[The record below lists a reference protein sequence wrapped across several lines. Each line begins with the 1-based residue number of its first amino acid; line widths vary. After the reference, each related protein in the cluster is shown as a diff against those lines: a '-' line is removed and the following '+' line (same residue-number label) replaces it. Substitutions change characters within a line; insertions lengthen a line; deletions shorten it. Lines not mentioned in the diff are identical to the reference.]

1 MGGGGIDS
9 GDTISLPPCI
19 HPEFKYGGG
28 GGGLPPCIHPEFK
41 YWGGGGGERESI
53 KKKHRNFNFRTETVI
68 IFLCP
73 NY

>member
-1 MGGGGIDS
+1 MYILTAVILYRSPPASIPNLNMGGGGIDS

-41 YWGGGGGERESI
+41 YWGGGGGRERE
-53 KKKHRNFNFRTETVI
+53 H
-68 IFLCP
+68 
-73 NY
+73 